1 MDPQSHI
8 LKINENNSQKICIF
22 SIKNNQY
29 YNENEIQ
36 INYQFNNLN
45 FMIIS
50 NNEMNIN
57 EFDMKQIL
65 VSENPQLCRIMLQ
78 QLYAKLIKCNNCAI
92 TVTKKN

>member
-1 MDPQSHI
+1 
-8 LKINENNSQKICIF
+8 
-22 SIKNNQY
+22 
-29 YNENEIQ
+29 
-36 INYQFNNLN
+36 
-45 FMIIS
+45 MIIS